1 MMRPSPLALSAGA
14 VRLPRGQVL
23 QAVDSQ
29 LVLTGLGVLLAVTA
43 HLSGLWKAPA
53 GATEVEPRHDACLLE
68 LLKVL
73 PLDVL
78 AAEWQA
84 NERPLPLR
92 GARQPDAPTIQLMCQ
107 LRSCSRERC
116 CAWRRAGTAPRAAL
130 RDCAALVS
138 SIGRRRSAPLPR
150 DHPWPT

>member
-1 MMRPSPLALSAGA
+1 M
-14 VRLPRGQVL
+14 

-29 LVLTGLGVLLAVTA
+29 LVLAVLGVLLAVTA

-84 NERPLPLR
+84 NERALSLR
-92 GARQPDAPTIQLMCQ
+92 GARQPDAPTIHFRQLLLQ
-107 LRSCSRERC
+107 ELHH
-116 CAWRRAGTAPRAAL
+116 
-130 RDCAALVS
+130 RDAVGVQRWLDEGATTSPTCYVQDD
-138 SIGRRRSAPLPR
+138 R
-150 DHPWPT
+150 DLIA